1 MNFKKA
7 LLILFSLFFFSSQI
21 FAKEVKFAFLTDIS
35 LNNSN
40 SDYLKETIKELNEMK
55 DVDFVVFGGNNLDSA
70 KFQYLKT
77 FLGIVKNLNKKA
89 YVLMG
94 SNDLYAN
101 DGMDKD
107 LYLLKTSKAL
117 KNHSKKP
124 NYVFKKNDYIFVVM
138 DGAKQYFK
146 SSNGYY
152 STAELKWLDKT
163 LTKYK
168 NDNVIILQHFP
179 ITLSKSMWL
188 QTAKVEEY
196 IDVLRKHNNVKVMV
210 SGHYDTNLEEKF
222 GNINVILTENYSKN
236 HAYKIIELDLENDYL
251 GTFLV
256 K

>member
-7 LLILFSLFFFSSQI
+7 LLILLSLFFLGNMT
-21 FAKEVKFAFLTDIS
+21 FAKEVKFVFLTDIS

-40 SDYLKETIKELNEMK
+40 SNYLKETIKELNEMK

-77 FLGIVKNLNKKA
+77 FLGIVKNLNKKT

-101 DGMDKD
+101 DGMDKE

-124 NYVFKKNDYIFVVM
+124 NYVFKKKDYVFVVM
-138 DGAKQYFK
+138 DGTKQYFK
-146 SSNGYY
+146 STNGYY
-152 STAELKWLDKT
+152 SPSELRWLDRT
-163 LTKYK
+163 LEKYK
-168 NDNVIILQHFP
+168 KDDVIILQHFP
-179 ITLSKSMWL
+179 IIKSDSMWL
-188 QTAKVEEY
+188 QTAKIEEY
-196 IDVLRKHNNVKVMV
+196 IDVLKKHNNVKVMV
-210 SGHYDTNLEEKF
+210 SGHYNTNLEEKF
-222 GNINVILTENYSKN
+222 GNINVILTENYSQN
-236 HAYKIIELDLENDYL
+236 HAYKIIELDLKNDYI